1 MANLITLTRLLLLA
15 GLVAIAYRAAP
26 TWQIVHLPLVAVVFL
41 MDGLDGWV
49 ARARNETSVFGSI
62 FDIAA
67 DRVVEIVLWLVL
79 ADLGAVP
86 VWVPIVFIV
95 RGNIVDAIRYAGISR
110 GETAFGMMQ
119 RPWARFLVSGR
130 FLRTVY
136 AILKSWTF
144 ALLLI
149 LPALAALAPEWWQ
162 TAGATVTAIAIGMT
176 WATVFICILRGVPVV
191 AEFLSD
197 RRVFARDDDALA
209 GAG

>member
-1 MANLITLTRLLLLA
+1 MANLITLTRLMLLVV
-15 GLVAIAYRAAP
+15 LVAIAYRATPA
-26 TWQIVHLPLVAVVFL
+26 WQIVHLPLAAVIFL

-49 ARARNETSVFGSI
+49 ARWRNEATVFGSI

-95 RGNIVDAIRYAGISR
+95 PGNIVDAIRYAAISR

-119 RPWARFLVSGR
+119 RRWARFLVSGR
-130 FLRTVY
+130 FLRTFY
-136 AILKSWTF
+136 ALMKSWTF

-149 LPALAALAPEWWQ
+149 LPALAALLPAWWQ
-162 TAGATVTAIAIGMT
+162 TAGATVTAIAMAMT
-176 WATVFICILRGVPVV
+176 YGTVFICLLRGVPVV
-191 AEFLSD
+191 AEFLAD

>member
-1 MANLITLTRLLLLA
+1 MANLITLTRLMLLVV
-15 GLVAIAYRAAP
+15 LVAIAYRAAP
-26 TWQIVHLPLVAVVFL
+26 AWQIVHLPLAAVIFL

-49 ARARNETSVFGSI
+49 ARRRNEATVFGSI

-95 RGNIVDAIRYAGISR
+95 RGNIVDAIRYAAISR

-119 RPWARFLVSGR
+119 RRWARFLVSGR

-149 LPALAALAPEWWQ
+149 LPALAVMAPAWWQ
-162 TAGATVTAIAIGMT
+162 TAGNSVTAVAMGMT
-176 WATVFICILRGVPVV
+176 WGTVFLCLLRGVPVV
-191 AEFLSD
+191 AEFLAD
-197 RRVFARDDDALA
+197 RRVFAKDDDALA